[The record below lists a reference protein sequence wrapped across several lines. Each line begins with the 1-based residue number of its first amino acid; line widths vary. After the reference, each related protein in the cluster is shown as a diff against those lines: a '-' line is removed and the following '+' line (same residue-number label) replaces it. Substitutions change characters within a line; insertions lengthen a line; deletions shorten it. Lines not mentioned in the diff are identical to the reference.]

1 MMIRNDPKRYYCSL
15 KTLPPGPVPKS
26 LFRWLGEG
34 GGASAEHRGGGRASH
49 LTDPGSILGVSKIF
63 LRNLNLL
70 RFIDSSALLGVWTV
84 RGKVA

>member
-1 MMIRNDPKRYYCSL
+1 MGWK
-15 KTLPPGPVPKS
+15 GGGV
-26 LFRWLGEG
+26 EG
-34 GGASAEHRGGGRASH
+34 WCDGWGGRAVVVGGRGGASAEHRGGVRASH

-70 RFIDSSALLGVWTV
+70 RFIDSSALLCVWTV